1 MDNLYNNTKE
11 KELVSYE
18 LFVETSLDKLG
29 FRKNTL
35 GTRYLKDLILFTFNQ
50 NYYDIFIDK
59 ISIEFL
65 KLKNINHISKK
76 NFITRIDYAI
86 KNVDYSKLKN
96 NFYSIFHTEYDIYYL
111 SLKNIVILFINAL
124 EKM

>member
-35 GTRYLKDLILFTFNQ
+35 GTRYLKDLIL
-50 NYYDIFIDK
+50 
-59 ISIEFL
+59 E
-65 KLKNINHISKK
+65 KLKIYKK
-76 NFITRIDYAI
+76 T
-86 KNVDYSKLKN
+86 
-96 NFYSIFHTEYDIYYL
+96 L
-111 SLKNIVILFINAL
+111 SSDELTVEVNKFKV
-124 EKM
+124 

>member
-35 GTRYLKDLILFTFNQ
+35 GTRYLKDLILFAFNQ
-50 NYYDIFIDK
+50 NYYDIFINK
-59 ISIEFL
+59 FSIEFL
-65 KLKNINHISKK
+65 NSKNINHISKK

-86 KNVDYSKLKN
+86 KNIDYSKLKN
-96 NFYSIFHTEYDIYYL
+96 NFYSIFHAEYDIYYL
-111 SLKNIVILFINAL
+111 SPKNIVILFINAL
-124 EKM
+124 ERI

>member
-1 MDNLYNNTKE
+1 MNNLYNNTKE
-11 KELVSYE
+11 KELVSYK

-59 ISIEFL
+59 ICIEFL
-65 KLKNINHISKK
+65 NSKNINHISKK

-96 NFYSIFHTEYDIYYL
+96 NFYSIFHSEYDIYYL
-111 SLKNIVILFINAL
+111 SPKNIVILFISAL

>member
-35 GTRYLKDLILFTFNQ
+35 GTRYLKDLILFAFNQ
-50 NYYDIFIDK
+50 NYYDIFIEK

-65 KLKNINHISKK
+65 KFKNINHISKK

-96 NFYSIFHTEYDIYYL
+96 NFYSIFHSEYDIYYL
-111 SLKNIVILFINAL
+111 SPKNIVILFINIL